1 MTHNGATHFSR
12 LLAFALTVVMLLTVC
27 FTPALADIRDQ
38 LSLNILWTDNNGR
51 TQAVP
56 AMPVPDS
63 TEPAYWVNLDARA
76 LGQLLT
82 VEAFAGDPAYSFY
95 LLDEWGNRST
105 AFVWQPEMDA
115 MATGFEY
122 AHMLYYAV
130 NDVQADMPILLYVSS
145 MPLPEDAPEFQ
156 PYPVQVPV
164 YYITQDGQLLD
175 TQYVECWAG
184 ETTPIWAASA
194 YTDGYA
200 LQGSDSVNVRVD
212 ESGNAT
218 PGEVTFTYVQIATPT
233 PEPTDVPTPTPV
245 AEVSVPVVY
254 YHLNGTQLDFQEIYL
269 APGTHTIQANSGR
282 TDGYMPV
289 GDQVIT
295 ITVYPDG
302 STDMASVVFY
312 YDDAAPAE
320 AVIPV
325 YYYHEDGDLL
335 DLQEVTLGEG
345 NHIIRPNSSKVEGL
359 ELTGDDFAE
368 VTVYGDGSASVSYVA
383 FTYKTPYVA
392 PAEAVIPVY
401 YYHED
406 GDLLDLQ
413 EVTLGEGNH
422 IIRPNS
428 SKVEGL
434 ELTGDDFAEV
444 NVYGDGSA
452 SVSYVAFTYKT
463 PYVAPAE
470 AVIPVYYY
478 NETGDLLDLQ
488 EVTLGEGNHIIR
500 PNSSK
505 VEGLELTGDDF
516 AEVTVYG
523 DGSASVSY
531 AVFVYAVPGA
541 EQVEAT
547 LTIAYYHVDKGLLDT
562 QTVTLPA
569 GIHLIEANSAL
580 TGGYVPVGNT
590 SVEVT
595 VNADGSVQPAT
606 VDFYYEDAYVAPVTA
621 ELTVLYLLAD
631 GTVINHDNLTLT
643 PGTHTIQPDVTKIG
657 GLELA
662 GEQSQI
668 VMVNEQGVIS
678 PEAVTFIVRQAAV
691 NVTVHYQDDR
701 GRDVAPTQ
709 VHTFEEDGV
718 YTIQA
723 APEGLDYSYELAPGM
738 QTQVDITVDGG
749 VASQTDVYFYY
760 QQRQMVSTM
769 AKVTVRY
776 FDTLGNEISSA
787 QTVSLMPGKHPLNAS
802 PTDLPAGYELV
813 SDAAIDV
820 EVFEN
825 GTFTPQ
831 EVAFYYRVAEG
842 PKATVTVYY
851 RDDRGNDVATPVTLS
866 LGNGTY
872 TIKAEPTDLAAGY
885 VIFAG
890 TEDSAEVTVRNGVP
904 TQKQVVFYYQKAV
917 TEPTVF
923 TLPVNYYDTEGR
935 RIATTQYVQV
945 AAGNYAIQANPEDL
959 PEGYELMMEAIQNIQ
974 VFQDGTTEPEEIAFY
989 YKAPKKMA
997 TIIVSYVDHQSQNI
1011 IDPFTME
1018 LDAGYHSISADP
1030 ARVPNGY
1037 DVTSAEPVQVYVS
1050 REGEANPAQVT
1061 LSFARQVVETPIP
1074 VGELVY
1080 RYANVNDNSVAFR
1093 SEPTTTGGNKT
1104 VIKRVNR
1111 NTKVYV
1117 LQESYNDKNEVWA
1130 MVNVDGRTGYMMSKF
1145 LDIMTQQKSD
1155 AYAAGS
1161 TPVPTFTPAPTPT
1174 EVPTPT
1180 PTATPTE
1187 IPTEVPTVTPT
1198 RPPVEAITPPPA
1210 ETPTLEPLP
1219 SETATATP
1227 TASPTATPAPYSGYA
1242 LTTRVTAL
1250 RTGVSS
1256 SEMTVIQNLEAN
1268 ELINVINQ
1276 VPDPV
1281 SGEIWSIVSTLK
1293 GQPGFVQDSALR
1305 YISDKEAEP
1314 YLALWEMQNASPAP
1328 TEYVSPTPEPM
1339 QVEGY
1344 GVVLGDGVPFRQMQ
1358 SEFSRI
1364 IDNLSAGTVVFIS
1377 GQTPGDGQYWHSVF
1391 YNNRWGYIRTDLVRM
1406 MTVTEEEDYI
1416 ESQHATPTPA
1426 TTNLPFDEYGMSSY
1440 GYVDCSDN
1448 SSVNWREAPSKNAK
1462 KVGALKR
1469 YAFCL
1474 VRGTEYVDGVTWYEV
1489 SYNGVTGYLH
1499 GDFFRQMT
1507 ISELED
1513 FLGSE
1518 EYLQGVANNS
1528 TSGDSAMD
1536 NVGVTGP
1543 GGIVSPEDQWVNQ
1556 NPDVYVSFAPF
1567 NPIATIAPIQTTP
1580 TLEPLPGVTATPTAS
1595 PSPTPTFNPL
1605 PDVTY
1610 PTNDNGEGGNSAL
1623 WVVVIGLLLL
1633 AVGGVFA
1640 LVRYQQ
1646 NRRRIAMRAAQ
1657 RRAQAARA
1665 QQQQRPYARTAAP
1678 GQPRTGVY
1686 PNQQPTARRPVTNGT
1701 QPQSTSQ
1708 YKPYSDAGYDA
1719 ASYYRPADSAPVQP
1733 SATAS
1738 VQEEEPTQ
1746 RTPRVGRRTA
1756 YRQAQEAANQAK
1768 NNENPLDM

>member
-12 LLAFALTVVMLLTVC
+12 LLAFALTVVMLLTAC

-56 AMPVPDS
+56 AMPVPDRA
-63 TEPAYWVNLDARA
+63 EPAYWVNLDARA

-95 LLDEWGNRST
+95 MLDEWGNRST

-115 MATGFEY
+115 MSTGFEY

-345 NHIIRPNSSKVEGL
+345 NH
-359 ELTGDDFAE
+359 T
-368 VTVYGDGSASVSYVA
+368 
-383 FTYKTPYVA
+383 
-392 PAEAVIPVY
+392 
-401 YYHED
+401 
-406 GDLLDLQ
+406 
-413 EVTLGEGNH
+413 
-422 IIRPNS
+422 
-428 SKVEGL
+428 
-434 ELTGDDFAEV
+434 
-444 NVYGDGSA
+444 
-452 SVSYVAFTYKT
+452 
-463 PYVAPAE
+463 
-470 AVIPVYYY
+470 
-478 NETGDLLDLQ
+478 
-488 EVTLGEGNHIIR
+488 IR

-547 LTIAYYHVDKGLLDT
+547 LTVAYYHVDKGLLDT

-569 GIHLIEANSAL
+569 GIHLIEANSVL

-657 GLELA
+657 VLELA

-776 FDTLGNEISSA
+776 FDTLGNEIASA

-825 GTFTPQ
+825 GTFSPQ

-851 RDDRGNDVATPVTLS
+851 RDDRGNDVATPATLS

-1037 DVTSAEPVQVYVS
+1037 DVSSAEPVQVYVS

-1198 RPPVEAITPPPA
+1198 LPPVEAITPPPA

-1305 YISDKEAEP
+1305 YISEKEAEP

-1610 PTNDNGEGGNSAL
+1610 PTNDNGEGGNSVL

-1665 QQQQRPYARTAAP
+1665 QQQRPYARTAAP

-1708 YKPYSDAGYDA
+1708 YKPYSGAGYDA
-1719 ASYYRPADSAPVQP
+1719 ASYYRPADSAPMQAAP
-1733 SATAS
+1733 IASA
-1738 VQEEEPTQ
+1738 EEEDTTQ